1 MATNSISCI
10 RFSRSPMTRLTF
22 LLWRNMSATSVVLP
36 DWIISS
42 VHNSIQKRAV
52 AWGSVFWIDSGI
64 GTVALL
70 SKRVIACLDVR
81 DGKLAKSVR
90 FVDTKDIGDPVTKA
104 REYYLDGLDELV
116 FYDITA
122 SSEARNIMLK
132 VVESVAEQV
141 FIPLSVGG
149 GIRSVLDARD
159 LRMAGAEKIN
169 VNSAA
174 VLRPELISECAT
186 AIGSQNVVLSMDV
199 RRTGKTTDMPSG
211 YEIVI
216 NGGRRSMGIDALSW
230 AEQGEKLG
238 AGELVVN
245 SIDADGTRDGYEL
258 SLTRAVSETVG
269 IPVIASGGAG
279 TPDHLHEVLTTGKA
293 DAALIAS
300 MVHYG
305 EYTVSEVKNHLYDLG
320 VKVRMSW

>member
-1 MATNSISCI
+1 M
-10 RFSRSPMTRLTF
+10 
-22 LLWRNMSATSVVLP
+22 
-36 DWIISS
+36 
-42 VHNSIQKRAV
+42 
-52 AWGSVFWIDSGI
+52 
-64 GTVALL
+64 L
-70 SKRVIACLDVR
+70 SKRLIACLDVR

-90 FVDTKDIGDPVTKA
+90 FVDTRDIGDPVEKA

-122 SSEARNIMLK
+122 SSDKRNIMLH
-132 VVESVAEQV
+132 VVEAVAEQV

-149 GIRSVLDARD
+149 GVRSVADATD
-159 LRMAGAEKIN
+159 LRLAGAEKIN

-174 VLRPELISECAT
+174 VQRPALIAECAG
-186 AIGSQNVVLSMDV
+186 AIGNQNVVLSMDIRAAPAGV
-199 RRTGKTTDMPSG
+199 ACPSG

-216 NGGRRSMGIDALSW
+216 NGGRTPVGRDALAW
-230 AEQGEKLG
+230 ALEGERLG

-258 SLTRAVSETVG
+258 KLTAMLAEAVR

-279 TPDHLHEVLTTGKA
+279 NPEHLYHALTAGKA
-293 DAALIAS
+293 DAALVAS

-305 EYTVSEVKNHLYDLG
+305 DYRVSQLKSYLHGRG
-320 VKVRMSW
+320 VKMRMSW